1 MRLLVGYTAD
11 DRGAE
16 AIALASALG
25 GEGAHLD
32 LAIVLPQSTPFSAS
46 YPGGDNGYRSIL
58 AEKIDGW
65 AQTALGLVPP
75 GISARVI
82 ARSVASPAQGLIL
95 LAQETGARAIVLG
108 GRARHVAG
116 FFVPG
121 SVASSLLHASPVPV
135 AMGNPG
141 AVAALARAGG
151 KLERVTAFVG
161 TRAGARGVVQAA
173 ASAVARQPH
182 LALRVVSLVAQD
194 DLGEGQTELSQ
205 AVTAAEERVREVL
218 TAHQIEAEISIASG
232 NSIDDAIAELE
243 WFDGEVAFVGSSR
256 LARKKRLFL
265 GTTGQRILRTLPVPL
280 VVVPKSHTVEPA
292 QS

>member
-32 LAIVLPQSTPFSAS
+32 LAIVLPRSTPFSAS
-46 YPGGDNGYRSIL
+46 YPGGDHGYRSIL

-65 AQTALGLVPP
+65 AQTALGLVPA

-82 ARSVASPAQGLIL
+82 ARSVESPAQGLIL

-151 KLERVTAFVG
+151 KLGRVTAFVG
-161 TRAGARGVVQAA
+161 TRAGARGVIQAA
-173 ASAVARQPH
+173 ASAAARQPH
-182 LALRVVSLVAQD
+182 LTLRVVSLVAQD
-194 DLGEGQTELSQ
+194 ELDESKTDLSK
-205 AVTAAEERVREVL
+205 AISAAEARVCDVL
-218 TAHQIEAEISIASG
+218 TEHRIDAEISIASG
-232 NSIDDAIAELE
+232 SSIDDAITELE
-243 WFDGEVAFVGSSR
+243 WNDGDIAFIGSSR

-280 VVVPKSHTVEPA
+280 VVVPKSHTMEPA